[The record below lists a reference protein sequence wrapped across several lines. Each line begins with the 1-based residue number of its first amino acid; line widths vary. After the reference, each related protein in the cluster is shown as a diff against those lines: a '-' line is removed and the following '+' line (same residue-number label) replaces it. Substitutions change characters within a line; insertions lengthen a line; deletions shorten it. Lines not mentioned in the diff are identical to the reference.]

1 MKKWISII
9 GVILLGLILLFAGGV
24 YLWFQQT
31 IKTSL
36 SQISGEVALRGLR
49 EDVEIIRDT
58 YGVPHIYAKN
68 ESDLYF
74 ALGYAMAQDRFW
86 QMEFY
91 RRMGHGQ
98 LSEILGEE
106 LVKVDR
112 FFRMIAAAGLNKKI
126 PDDLAFLPKSFAN
139 GVNAYLETH
148 FDRLPFEFKLLGY
161 KPQPWTDEDYLAIL
175 KVVNWGLSN
184 GWKVDLTAAKMK
196 EKLGEEKWREA
207 FPVWPDDAP
216 LIIPEESK
224 SFSEFSAPL
233 LKTINLVEGLTAF
246 SFSGASNNW
255 LVSGKKSITG
265 KPILANDPHLG
276 LTNPSFWWEAH
287 MVCPTINVSGF
298 VVPGVPGIAVGHNLH
313 VAWGVTNVMVDDV
326 DFYIEKINPENPR
339 QYWLR
344 DHWEEMKVKEETIQV
359 KGRDPVKTEI
369 LVTRNGPI
377 VTDGKGTKEKALSVR
392 WAFTEG
398 LQPGQAAYLLSKA
411 KNIQEVKEA
420 LRYWELPCQNFVFA
434 DVDGNVGYWCC
445 ATIPIRS
452 KGDGIL
458 PMPGW
463 TDEYE
468 WKGYVP
474 FEKRPHMINPKEGF
488 IATANNRVIGD
499 NYPYFISHYWEP
511 LDRITRIRQLIK
523 AKEKLSI
530 DDFKQMQQDVHCV
543 LASEMVPKMIQIL
556 ERRFSGEE
564 GQKAKDILSRWDFVM
579 DRDSVGACLFEVTF
593 RKMIDNFFKDELG
606 EELFH
611 EYLKTST
618 FPSSAMRMIIRKGSS
633 PWFGKKTL
641 EDIIDISMKQMFSE
655 LRKVIGAD
663 MNKWTW
669 GKIHSLTFE
678 HALGKKKLPAWI
690 FNLGPFPVGGSHL
703 TVNMRKYLYEA
714 PYRANHGV
722 SERMIVDLSNIGGS
736 LRVLPTGE
744 SGNFGSPHH
753 TDQIDLYLGGR
764 YHTDWTDRREVEK
777 NSEATLILRPILN
790 SKKGP

>member
-9 GVILLGLILLFAGGV
+9 GVILLGLILVLVGGS
-24 YLWFQQT
+24 YLWFQQA
-31 IKTSL
+31 IKRSL
-36 SQISGEVALRGLR
+36 PQTSGEIALDGLK

-68 ESDLYF
+68 EPDLYF

-86 QMEFY
+86 QMEFH
-91 RRMGHGQ
+91 RRLGHGQ
-98 LSEILGEE
+98 LSEVLGEE

-112 FFRMIAAAGLNKKI
+112 FFRTIASAGLNKKI
-126 PDDLAFLPKSFAN
+126 PDNLAFLHESFAN
-139 GVNAYLETH
+139 GVNAYLETQS
-148 FDRLPFEFKLLGY
+148 DRLPFEFKLLGY

-184 GWKVDLTAAKMK
+184 GWKVDLTAAKIL
-196 EKLGEEKWREA
+196 EKSGEGKWKDA
-207 FPVWPDDAP
+207 FPAWPDDAP
-216 LIIPEESK
+216 LVIPEESK
-224 SFSEFSAPL
+224 SLSEFSPL
-233 LKTINLVEGLTAF
+233 MKTMNWVERLTAF
-246 SFSGASNNW
+246 SSSGVSNNW
-255 LVSGKKSITG
+255 VVSGKKSVTG
-265 KPILANDPHLG
+265 KPILANDPHLA
-276 LTNPSFWWEAH
+276 LTNPSFWWEVH

-298 VVPGVPGIAVGHNLH
+298 AVPGVPGIAVGHNLH

-326 DFYIEKINPENPR
+326 DFYIEKINPDNPR
-339 QYWLR
+339 QYWFK
-344 DHWEEMKVKEETIQV
+344 DHWEEMKVKKETIQV
-359 KGRDPVKTEI
+359 KGREPIKTET
-369 LVTRNGPI
+369 LLTRHGPI
-377 VTDGKGTKEKALSVR
+377 LTDAKGIKERALSAR

-398 LQPGQAAYLLSKA
+398 LQPEQAAYLLAKA
-411 KNIQEVKEA
+411 KDIQEVKEA

-434 DVDGNVGYWCC
+434 DRDGNIGYWCC

-463 TDEYE
+463 TGEYE

-474 FEKRPHMINPKEGF
+474 FERRPHVINPREGF
-488 IATANNRVIGD
+488 IATANNKVIGD

-511 LDRITRIRQLIK
+511 VDRITRIRQLLK
-523 AKEKLSI
+523 AKEKLGI
-530 DDFKQMQQDVHCV
+530 GDFKQMHRDISCL
-543 LASEMVPKMIQIL
+543 LASEIVPKMIQVL
-556 ERRFSGEE
+556 EERFSDEDA
-564 GQKAKDILSRWDFVM
+564 QKAKDILSKWNFIM
-579 DRDSVGACLFEVTF
+579 DKDSVGACLFEVTF
-593 RKMIDNFFKDELG
+593 RRMIDNFFKDELG

-618 FPSSAMRMIIRKGSS
+618 FPPSAVRRMIRKGSS
-633 PWFGKKTL
+633 SWFGKKTL
-641 EDIIDISMKQMFSE
+641 EDIVATSLKQMFLE

-703 TVNMRKYLYEA
+703 TVNMRKYLYEE
-714 PYRANHGV
+714 PYRAVHGV

-736 LRVLPTGE
+736 LRILPTGE
-744 SGNFGSPHH
+744 SGHLGSPHH
-753 TDQIDLYLGGR
+753 RDQIDLYLSGR
-764 YHTDWTDRREVEK
+764 YHADWTDRREVER
-777 NSEATLILRPILN
+777 NSEATLMIRPRIS
-790 SKKGP
+790 SKEDR